1 MFKKTLLSLSIV
13 SLLTAC
19 GGSSSD
25 NTNDTDNSNAISGT
39 EYRVIDGYL
48 GNANIC
54 IIAEDATDCTDI
66 GKTNSEGIIVVP
78 ENYTAGQIVAT
89 ATAGQ
94 TSDKDGVGFIA
105 QTYQMLANISADTP
119 NVITPYTTL
128 DALDTER
135 SMTDIANELEL
146 DEALIS
152 GDYVAST
159 ASDRAQ
165 VHSLARAIVTQL
177 SKQKDDNNVD
187 ALITQATQIND
198 YIKSDLINDGLDL
211 DLNNIF
217 INKEGTITHQPS
229 IKSLSDFLENGELTY
244 FSLNISH
251 FAEEGAKQVT
261 FSDGELD
268 FDGVT
273 GSYKIEGNQLTT
285 LIDSETGIDNFIYVS
300 NTLSL
305 SVPST
310 ENDLTVLHK
319 STDESIEWTDADL
332 IGETFYFI
340 FDDSANSK
348 TPVPSFLK
356 VIFSESTVTMIEG
369 EETMTIGWSLKDGI
383 ITFNL
388 SEQGESDL
396 VFEQYFS
403 DNNITLLRSED
414 DNRPLTLVLKDE
426 NLAKNIIS
434 EWLLLNLTK

>member
-13 SLLTAC
+13 SLLSAC

-25 NTNDTDNSNAISGT
+25 GADDTINSNSTSGT

-48 GNANIC
+48 ANVDVC
-54 IIAEDATDCTDI
+54 VIAQDETDCTDI

-78 ENYTAGQIVAT
+78 EKFTAGQIVAT

-94 TSDKDGVGFIA
+94 TSDKDSVGFIA
-105 QTYQMLANISADTP
+105 QTYQMIADISADTP

-128 DALDTER
+128 DALDTDK
-135 SMTDIANELEL
+135 SMTDIATELGL
-146 DEALIS
+146 DEGLIS
-152 GDYVAST
+152 GDYIAST
-159 ASDRAQ
+159 SSEKAQ
-165 VHSLARAIVTQL
+165 VHSLARALVTQL
-177 SKQKDDNNVD
+177 SKHKENN
-187 ALITQATQIND
+187 AIATLITQATKIND

-217 INKEGTITHQPS
+217 IDKEGTITHQPS
-229 IKSLSDFLENGELTY
+229 IKSLSDFIENGELTY
-244 FSLNISH
+244 LSLNISY

-261 FSDGELD
+261 FSDGEVD

-285 LIDSETGIDNFIYVS
+285 LVDSETDIDNFIYVS

-310 ENDLTVLHK
+310 GNDLTVLHK

-340 FDDSANSK
+340 FDDSADSK
-348 TPVPSFLK
+348 TPDPSFVK
-356 VIFSESTVTMIEG
+356 VIFSESTVTMMEG
-369 EETMTIGWSLKDGI
+369 GETITIGWSLEDSI

-396 VFEQYFS
+396 VYEQYFS
-403 DNNITLLRSED
+403 DNNITLIKSED
-414 DNRPLTLVLKDE
+414 TNRPLTLVVKDE

-434 EWLLLNLTK
+434 EWLLLSK